1 MKPLPQGGGFFFP
14 GLAARRYLPAMLPVL
29 TAQQVRE
36 ADAHTI
42 AHEPIASIDLME
54 RASAACAAKVQALFP
69 GGAVLVVA
77 GPGNNGGDGLAIA
90 RLLHQAGREVQVALL
105 AADTCSPDNRTNQ
118 ERLRNAGIP
127 VVEAGG
133 AKHLPPVRP
142 GTVLVDALFGTGLTR
157 PLTGAAKDLVQAMN
171 ACGAPTVS
179 IDLPSGLFAEDNG
192 ANDPEAIV
200 RATHT
205 LTFEVPKLALLLR
218 DNAPFF
224 GRVEVLPIGLDA
236 DFIRGLAC
244 KVGVLQPQD
253 LQPLLRPRLVVGHKG
268 DFGHALLIAGSKGM
282 LGAAVLAA
290 SAAVRSGAG
299 LVTTHVPNDETD
311 LLHAAVPET
320 LVSLDA
326 DPDRTTALP
335 KLDKAS
341 AVGMGPGLG
350 TDPLTAPVLKLLIQ
364 EARVPLVL
372 DADALN
378 ILAGHRTWLAYL
390 PQDTILTPHP
400 KEFDRLFGASSG
412 SYDRLMKARD
422 MAVKH
427 GLCIVLKGAPSA
439 TCDRSGQI
447 VFNDT
452 GNAGMAKGG
461 SGDVLTGLI
470 TGLRAQGY
478 SAQASCWLG
487 NHLHG
492 LAGDLVAER
501 LGMDGMTPMDLAK
514 ELPYAWQRVRSA
526 EQTA

>member
-1 MKPLPQGGGFFFP
+1 MV
-14 GLAARRYLPAMLPVL
+14 PVL
-29 TAQQVRE
+29 TARQVRE

-42 AHEPIASIDLME
+42 AHEPVASIDLME
-54 RASAACAAKVQALFP
+54 RASRTCVERVQALYP
-69 GGAVLVVA
+69 SGKVLVVA

-90 RLLHQAGREVQVALL
+90 RLLHQGGREVEVALL
-105 AADTCSPDNRTNQ
+105 ASGSYSADNRTNQ
-118 ERLRNAGIP
+118 ERLRGLAVP
-127 VVEAGG
+127 VREIAA
-133 AKHLPPVRP
+133 AKDLPPLES
-142 GTVLVDALFGTGLTR
+142 GTVLVDALFGTGLAR
-157 PLTGAAKDLVQAMN
+157 PLNGLAKDLVRTLN
-171 ACGAPTVS
+171 GSGAPIVS
-179 IDLPSGLFAEDNG
+179 VDLPSGLFAEDNAG
-192 ANDPEAIV
+192 NDPESIV
-200 RATHT
+200 HATVT
-205 LTFEVPKLALLLR
+205 LTFEVPKLALMLR
-218 DNAPFF
+218 DNAPYF

-236 DFIRGLAC
+236 GFIRSLPC
-244 KVGVLQPQD
+244 RIGVLQPKD
-253 LQPLLRPRLVVGHKG
+253 LQPFLLPRMAMGHKG
-268 DFGHALLIAGSKGM
+268 DFGHALLVAGSKGM

-290 SAAVRSGAG
+290 SAAVRSGCG

-311 LLHAAVPET
+311 LLHATVPES

-326 DPDRTTALP
+326 DPARTTALP

-341 AVGMGPGLG
+341 AVGIGPGLG
-350 TDPLTAPVLKLLIQ
+350 TDPRTAPVLKVLIQ

-378 ILAGHRTWLAYL
+378 LLAEHRTWLAYL

-400 KEFDRLFGASSG
+400 KEFDRLFGASST
-412 SYDRLMKARD
+412 SYERLMKARD

-427 GLCIVLKGAPSA
+427 GLCIVLKGSPSA

-526 EQTA
+526 D

>member
-1 MKPLPQGGGFFFP
+1 MKPLPQGRGFFFSH
-14 GLAARRYLPAMLPVL
+14 RYLSTMVPVL
-29 TAQQVRE
+29 SAEQVRQ

-54 RASAACAAKVQALFP
+54 RASTACFERLQALYP
-69 GGAVLVVA
+69 SGRVLVVA
-77 GPGNNGGDGLAIA
+77 GPGNNGGDGLALA

-105 AADTCSPDNRTNQ
+105 ATGPCSPDNRTNQ
-118 ERLRNAGIP
+118 ERVRKAGAVLTEVAGEKDIP
-127 VVEAGG
+127 PG
-133 AKHLPPVRP
+133 PR
-142 GTVLVDALFGTGLTR
+142 GTVIVDALFGTGLSR
-157 PLTGAAKDLVQAMN
+157 PLTGVAKALVQAMN
-171 ACGAPTVS
+171 RSGLPIVS

-192 ANDPEAIV
+192 PNDPEAIV
-200 RATHT
+200 RAAVTF
-205 LTFEVPKLALLLR
+205 TFEVPKLALLLR
-218 DNAPFF
+218 DNAPFS

-244 KVGVLQPQD
+244 RIGVLQPQD
-253 LQPLLRPRLVVGHKG
+253 LQRLLRPRMAVGHKG

-311 LLHAAVPET
+311 LLHAAVPES

-341 AVGMGPGLG
+341 AVGIGPGLG
-350 TDPLTAPVLKLLIQ
+350 TDPRTAPVLKLLIQ

-400 KEFDRLFGASSG
+400 KEFDRLFGASSS
-412 SYDRLMKARD
+412 SYERLMKARD

-461 SGDVLTGLI
+461 SGDVLTGLL

-492 LAGDLVAER
+492 LAGDLVAGR

-514 ELPYAWQRVRSA
+514 ELPYAWQRLRN
-526 EQTA
+526 

>member
-1 MKPLPQGGGFFFP
+1 MEPSPQSGGFFFS
-14 GLAARRYLPAMLPVL
+14 RRYLSTMLPVL
-29 TAQQVRE
+29 TARQVRE

-42 AHEPIASIDLME
+42 AHEPVASIDLME
-54 RASAACAAKVQALFP
+54 RAARSCALRIQALFP
-69 GGAVLVVA
+69 AGPLLVVA

-90 RLLHQAGREVQVALL
+90 RMLRQQGREVEVVL
-105 AADTCSPDNRTNQ
+105 AVFGSPSPDNATNQ
-118 ERLRNAGIP
+118 ERLRGMGVAIRMADNAGQ
-127 VVEAGG
+127 
-133 AKHLPPVRP
+133 LPRPAP
-142 GTVLVDALFGTGLTR
+142 GTTVIDALFGTGLSR
-157 PLTGAAKDLVQAMN
+157 PLTGPAKELVQALN
-171 ACGAPTVS
+171 ASGAPIVS
-179 IDLPSGLFAEDNG
+179 IDLPSGLFSEDNAG
-192 ANDPEAIV
+192 NDPEAIV
-200 RATHT
+200 RATVT

-218 DNAPFF
+218 DNAAYY

-236 DFIRGLAC
+236 GFIRSLPC
-244 KVGVLQPQD
+244 RIGVIQPQD
-253 LQPLLRPRLVVGHKG
+253 LQPLLLPRLAVGHKG

-311 LLHAAVPET
+311 LLHAAVPES

-326 DPDRTTALP
+326 DPDRATALP
-335 KLDKAS
+335 KLERAS
-341 AVGMGPGLG
+341 VVGIGPGLG
-350 TDPLTAPVLKLLIQ
+350 TDARTAPVLKVLIQ

-378 ILAGHRTWLAYL
+378 ILAEHRTWLAYL

-400 KEFDRLFGASSG
+400 KEFDRLFGASSS

-470 TGLRAQGY
+470 TGLRAQDY

-492 LAGDLVAER
+492 LAGDLAAER

-514 ELPYAWQRVRSA
+514 ELPYAWQRVRSDD
-526 EQTA
+526 

>member
-1 MKPLPQGGGFFFP
+1 MV
-14 GLAARRYLPAMLPVL
+14 PVL
-29 TAQQVRE
+29 SAEQVRQ

-54 RASAACAAKVQALFP
+54 RASTACFERLQALYP
-69 GGAVLVVA
+69 SGRVLVVA
-77 GPGNNGGDGLAIA
+77 GPGNNGGDGLVVA

-105 AADTCSPDNRTNQ
+105 ASGPPSPDNRTNQ
-118 ERLRNAGIP
+118 ERLRNAGAALT
-127 VVEAGG
+127 VVAD
-133 AKHLPPVRP
+133 AKDLPPFGP
-142 GTVLVDALFGTGLTR
+142 GTVIVDALFGTGLSR
-157 PLTGAAKDLVQAMN
+157 PLTGVAKALVQAMN
-171 ACGAPTVS
+171 SSGLPIVS

-192 ANDPEAIV
+192 ANDTEAIA
-200 RATHT
+200 RAAVT

-218 DNAPFF
+218 DNAPFT

-244 KVGVLQPQD
+244 RIGVLQPQD
-253 LQPLLRPRLVVGHKG
+253 LQPLLRPRMAVGHKG

-311 LLHAAVPET
+311 LLHAAVPES

-335 KLDKAS
+335 KLDKFS
-341 AVGMGPGLG
+341 AVGIGPGLG
-350 TDPLTAPVLKLLIQ
+350 TDPRTAPVLKLLIQ
-364 EARVPLVL
+364 EVRVPLVL

-378 ILAGHRTWLAYL
+378 ILAEHRTWLAYL

-400 KEFDRLFGASSG
+400 KEFDRLFGASSS
-412 SYDRLMKARD
+412 SYERLMKARD
-422 MAVKH
+422 MSVKH

-439 TCDRSGQI
+439 TCDRSGQV

-478 SAQASCWLG
+478 SAQASCWIG

-501 LGMDGMTPMDLAK
+501 LGMDGMTPMDLSK
-514 ELPYAWQRVRSA
+514 ELPYAWQRVRSNG
-526 EQTA
+526 

>member
-1 MKPLPQGGGFFFP
+1 MV
-14 GLAARRYLPAMLPVL
+14 PVL
-29 TAQQVRE
+29 TARQVRE

-42 AHEPIASIDLME
+42 AHEPVASIDLME
-54 RASAACAAKVQALFP
+54 RASKACCERVQALYP
-69 GGAVLVVA
+69 SGRVMVIA

-90 RLLHQAGREVQVALL
+90 RLLHQAGREVEVIRAALG
-105 AADTCSPDNRTNQ
+105 APSPDNATNL
-118 ERLRNAGIP
+118 ERLRSLAVP
-127 VVEAGG
+127 VNEVVAVQD
-133 AKHLPPVRP
+133 LPPLGT
-142 GTVLVDALFGTGLTR
+142 GTVLVDALFGTGLSR
-157 PLTGAAKDLVQAMN
+157 PLAGGAKDLVQALN
-171 ACGAPTVS
+171 ASGLPIVS

-192 ANDPEAIV
+192 SNDAAAIV
-200 RATHT
+200 RATVT

-218 DNAPFF
+218 DNAPYF
-224 GRVEVLPIGLDA
+224 GRMEVLPIGLDA
-236 DFIRGLAC
+236 GFIRSQPC
-244 KVGVLQPQD
+244 RIGVMQPQD
-253 LQPLLRPRLVVGHKG
+253 LESFLRPRMAVGHKG

-290 SAAVRSGAG
+290 SAAVRSGCG

-311 LLHAAVPET
+311 LLHAAVPES

-335 KLDKAS
+335 KLDRAT
-341 AVGMGPGLG
+341 AVGIGPGLG
-350 TDPLTAPVLKLLIQ
+350 TDARTAPVLKVLIQ

-378 ILAGHRTWLAYL
+378 ILAEHRTWLAYL
-390 PQDTILTPHP
+390 PQDSILTPHP
-400 KEFDRLFGASSG
+400 KEFDRLFGASSS
-412 SYDRLMKARD
+412 SYERLMKARD

-447 VFNDT
+447 VFNET

-514 ELPYAWQRVRSA
+514 ELPYAWQRVRSND
-526 EQTA
+526 